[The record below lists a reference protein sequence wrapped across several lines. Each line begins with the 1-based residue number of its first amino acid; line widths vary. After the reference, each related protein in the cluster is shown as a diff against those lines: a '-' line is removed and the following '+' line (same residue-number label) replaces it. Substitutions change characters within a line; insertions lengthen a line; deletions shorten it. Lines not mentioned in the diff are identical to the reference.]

1 MFTFINIKHLM
12 TNCEKVPLRCLLKM
26 PQGKN
31 LELIG
36 CLFDLK
42 VILFICLV
50 SEVTLKLLS
59 LLSFFFKSL
68 IEKII

>member
-1 MFTFINIKHLM
+1 
-12 TNCEKVPLRCLLKM
+12 M

-59 LLSFFFKSL
+59 LLSFFFQ
-68 IEKII
+68 IINRKDNLSFILGKQGLMHMH

>member
-1 MFTFINIKHLM
+1 MFTFINTKHLM
-12 TNCEKVPLRCLLKM
+12 TNCEKVPLDVYLKM
-26 PQGKN
+26 PKGKN
-31 LELIG
+31 LELIR

-59 LLSFFFKSL
+59 LF
-68 IEKII
+68 

>member
-1 MFTFINIKHLM
+1 M
-12 TNCEKVPLRCLLKM
+12 T
-26 PQGKN
+26 QGKH

-50 SEVTLKLLS
+50 SKVTLKLFS
-59 LLSFFFKSL
+59 LLSFFSKSL

>member
-1 MFTFINIKHLM
+1 
-12 TNCEKVPLRCLLKM
+12 M

-31 LELIG
+31 VELIG

-42 VILFICLV
+42 VILYICLV

-59 LLSFFFKSL
+59 LLSYFQ
-68 IEKII
+68 IINRTDYLSFILWKQGLMHMH